1 MCPPEAQE
9 RQGEEC
15 CMECYQDEQEIET
28 DGREYREQMI
38 ARKGDPKR
46 EKEKRKEAKGEEE
59 RYK

>member
-15 CMECYQDEQEIET
+15 CMERYQDEQEIET

-46 EKEKRKEAKGEEE
+46 EKEKRKEAKGG
-59 RYK
+59 